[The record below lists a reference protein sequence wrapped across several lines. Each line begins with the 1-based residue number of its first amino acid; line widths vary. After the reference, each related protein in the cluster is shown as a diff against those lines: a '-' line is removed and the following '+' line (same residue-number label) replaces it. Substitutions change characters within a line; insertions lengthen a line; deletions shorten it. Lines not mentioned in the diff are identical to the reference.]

1 MGRILLT
8 ALLLLLAGCAQL
20 PPTPEDIQAKKFVTL
35 PDASVIYVVRSAM
48 DSHEA
53 SGLVLD
59 DQAQITTLRGT
70 YYRWEVAPGV
80 HRVAGY
86 AAANESVTL
95 TTAPGKIYFLEHT
108 VNGTRRSGPQSTWLR
123 EIGEQDGRA
132 LVMRS
137 KLLQ

>member
-1 MGRILLT
+1 MWKILLT
-8 ALLLLLAGCAQL
+8 ALLLAGCVQL
-20 PPTPEDIQAKKFVTL
+20 PSTPEDIQARKMESL
-35 PDASVIYVVRSAM
+35 PDKSVIYIVRSAM
-48 DSHEA
+48 DSHET
-53 SGLVLD
+53 SGLSLD
-59 DQAQITTLRGT
+59 DHAQITTFRRT
-70 YYRWEVAPGV
+70 YYRWEVAPGM

-108 VNGTRRSGPQSTWLR
+108 VIGTRRSGPQSTGLR

-137 KLLQ
+137 QLLQ

>member
-1 MGRILLT
+1 MWRILLT
-8 ALLLLLAGCAQL
+8 ALLLAGCVQL
-20 PPTPEDIQAKKFVTL
+20 PPTPEDIQARKMESL
-35 PDASVIYVVRSAM
+35 PDRSVIYIVRSAM
-48 DSHEA
+48 DSREI

-59 DQAQITTLRGT
+59 DHVQIATLGGT
-70 YYRWEVAPGV
+70 YYRWEVASGM

-86 AAANESVTL
+86 AAAHESVTL

-108 VNGTRRSGPQSTWLR
+108 VIGTRRSGPQSTGLR

-137 KLLQ
+137 QLLQ